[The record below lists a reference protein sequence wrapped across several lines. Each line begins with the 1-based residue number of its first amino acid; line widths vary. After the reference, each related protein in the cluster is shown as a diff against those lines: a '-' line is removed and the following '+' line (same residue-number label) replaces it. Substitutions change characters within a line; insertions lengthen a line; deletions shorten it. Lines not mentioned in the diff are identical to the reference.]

1 MASFFLLFDKSVNK
15 ATANVLNDSLE
26 DYDGAY
32 SWIFVGNRIGFALE
46 SSKANS
52 PNSAD
57 QDSLNPGCFYVDDK
71 SDSCIVSDSRI
82 DYRREL
88 AGKLG
93 IKWNVAE
100 GFSDSKLI
108 LFAYLKWKEACLS
121 HLYGDFSFVIWDP
134 CRDEILC
141 ARDHFGCRPLYYV
154 DQPGFL
160 AVASQISAFKS
171 LPGFRFEIREQYI
184 LDSICSIERTETK
197 SAYKGISRLKPAHYL
212 KQTNGQSSDQYRYWD
227 LKINE
232 TYRGLTLEEA
242 SDGLRDRIVE
252 AVRQRNQ
259 TNGQIGVELSGGLD
273 SSGIASVLAML
284 LGQNVPINAFT
295 HSIST
300 DGIAQQMSLKS
311 EMEFS
316 KAIVEKY
323 SSIRQFKITGENSE
337 GGYKALIEALYSLYK
352 PINLHYAMNSDLL
365 FEVAGNL
372 GPSIMFSGFG
382 GDEGITNNGS
392 GYFNELIS
400 QGQHSK
406 LRDNIKSIVYRRG
419 SRFSRQLIKH
429 YINYYA
435 PWVLNFFKKDW
446 RKASYRSFALQKSL
460 ARKYKMKRRFFYT
473 NSLPDKPDV
482 RAIQYFRLMYLNIPE
497 RIEETSFLAQQ
508 HGIEYRYPFLDVK
521 LVEFF
526 YSLPSE
532 YKYKDGMGR
541 YLFRIAMKKI
551 LPEKIRMRTDKG
563 GNTIPYVFAR
573 VLKDEK
579 IFRKIIE
586 EGRLKNHYHYVDYD
600 KLDDMLDS
608 FKKMG
613 DLKQHDYGLRE
624 FQSAMS
630 VLILQNWQREGKV
643 DIGIKC

>member
-1 MASFFLLFDKSVNK
+1 MTSFFLLFDKSVNEE
-15 ATANVLNDSLE
+15 TASVLNDSLKE
-26 DYDGAY
+26 YDGGY
-32 SWIFVGNRIGFALE
+32 SWVFVGKRIGIAME
-46 SSKANS
+46 SSKVNS
-52 PNSAD
+52 SNSAD
-57 QDSLNPGCFYVDDK
+57 QDSLNSGCFFVDDK
-71 SDSCIVSDSRI
+71 SGCCIVSDSRI

-100 GFSDSKLI
+100 VYSDSKLI
-108 LFAYLKWKEACLS
+108 LFAYLKWREACLS
-121 HLYGDFSFVIWDP
+121 HLYGDFSFVIWDSG
-134 CRDEILC
+134 RDEILC

-160 AVASQISAFKS
+160 AVASKIPAFKS

-184 LDSICSIERTETK
+184 LDSICSIERTETL

-212 KQTNGQSSDQYRYWD
+212 KLSFGQSSDQYRYWD
-227 LKINE
+227 LKIDE
-232 TYRGLTLEEA
+232 SYKGLTLEEA
-242 SDGLRDRIVE
+242 SDGLRDRIIE
-252 AVRQRNQ
+252 AVRQRSQ
-259 TNGQIGVELSGGLD
+259 TFGQIGVELSGGLD

-284 LGQNVPINAFT
+284 LGPNVRINAFT
-295 HSIST
+295 HSVSS

-311 EMEFS
+311 EIEFS
-316 KAIVEKY
+316 KAIVEKC

-372 GPSIMFSGFG
+372 GTSIIFSGLG

-400 QGQHSK
+400 NGQHSK
-406 LRDNIKSIVYRRG
+406 LRDNIKNIVYRRG
-419 SRFSRQLIKH
+419 SRFYKQLIKV

-435 PWVLNFFKKDW
+435 PWVSNFYKKDW
-446 RKASYRSFALQKSL
+446 RKARYRSFALQKNL
-460 ARKYKMKRRFFYT
+460 ARKYKMKKRFYYT
-473 NSLPDKPDV
+473 PFLPGNPTV
-482 RAIQYFRLMYLNIPE
+482 RDIQYFRIMYPNIPE
-497 RIEETSFLAQQ
+497 RIEETSLLAQQ

-541 YLFRIAMKKI
+541 YLFRLAMEEI
-551 LPEKIRMRTDKG
+551 LPEKIRMRSDKG
-563 GNTIPYVFAR
+563 GNTIPNVFAR
-573 VLKDEK
+573 VLKDEE
-579 IFRKIIE
+579 IFRKIIRE
-586 EGRLKNHYHYVDYD
+586 ARLKNHYHYVDYD
-600 KLDDMLDS
+600 VLDDMLDS

-613 DLKQHDYGLRE
+613 ELKQGDYGLRE
-624 FQSAMS
+624 FQSSMS
-630 VLILQNWQREGKV
+630 VLILQKWQREGKIE
-643 DIGIKC
+643 IGIMF

>member
-1 MASFFLLFDKSVNK
+1 MTSFFLLFDKSVNEE
-15 ATANVLNDSLE
+15 TASVLNDSLKE
-26 DYDGAY
+26 YDGGY
-32 SWIFVGNRIGFALE
+32 SWVFVGKRIGIAME
-46 SSKANS
+46 SSKVNS
-52 PNSAD
+52 SNSAD
-57 QDSLNPGCFYVDDK
+57 QDSLNSGCFFVDDK
-71 SDSCIVSDSRI
+71 SGCCIVSDSRI

-100 GFSDSKLI
+100 VYSDSKLI
-108 LFAYLKWKEACLS
+108 LFAYLKWREACLS
-121 HLYGDFSFVIWDP
+121 HLYGDFSFVIWDSG
-134 CRDEILC
+134 RDEILC

-160 AVASQISAFKS
+160 AVASKISAFKS

-184 LDSICSIERTETK
+184 LDSICSIERTETL

-212 KQTNGQSSDQYRYWD
+212 KLSFGQSSDQYRYWD
-227 LKINE
+227 LKIDE
-232 TYRGLTLEEA
+232 SYKGLTLEEA
-242 SDGLRDRIVE
+242 SDGLRDRIIE
-252 AVRQRNQ
+252 AVRQRSQ
-259 TNGQIGVELSGGLD
+259 TFGQIGVELSGGLD

-284 LGQNVPINAFT
+284 LGPNVRINAFT
-295 HSIST
+295 HSVSS

-311 EMEFS
+311 EIEFS
-316 KAIVEKY
+316 KAIVEKC

-372 GPSIMFSGFG
+372 GTSIIFSGLG

-400 QGQHSK
+400 NGQHSK
-406 LRDNIKSIVYRRG
+406 LRDNIKNIVYRRG
-419 SRFSRQLIKH
+419 SRFYKQLIKV

-435 PWVLNFFKKDW
+435 PWVSNFYKKDW
-446 RKASYRSFALQKSL
+446 RKARYRSFALQKNL
-460 ARKYKMKRRFFYT
+460 ARKYKMKKRFYYT
-473 NSLPDKPDV
+473 PFLPGNPTV
-482 RAIQYFRLMYLNIPE
+482 RDIQYFRIMYPNIPE
-497 RIEETSFLAQQ
+497 RIEETSLLAQQ

-541 YLFRIAMKKI
+541 YLFRLAMEEI
-551 LPEKIRMRTDKG
+551 LPEKIRMRSDKG
-563 GNTIPYVFAR
+563 GNTIPNVFAR
-573 VLKDEK
+573 VLKDEE
-579 IFRKIIE
+579 IFRKIIKE
-586 EGRLKNHYHYVDYD
+586 ARLKNHYHYVDYD
-600 KLDDMLDS
+600 VLDDMLDS

-613 DLKQHDYGLRE
+613 ELKQGDYGLRE
-624 FQSAMS
+624 FQSSMS
-630 VLILQNWQREGKV
+630 VLILQKWQREGKIE
-643 DIGIKC
+643 IGIMF

>member
-1 MASFFLLFDKSVNK
+1 MASFFLLFDKSDR
-15 ATANVLNDSLE
+15 LN
-26 DYDGAY
+26 Y
-32 SWIFVGNRIGFALE
+32 
-46 SSKANS
+46 
-52 PNSAD
+52 AD
-57 QDSLNPGCFYVDDK
+57 QDSLNPGCFIVDDK
-71 SDSCIVSDSRI
+71 SGCYIVSDSRI

-88 AGKLG
+88 AGELG

-100 GFSDSKLI
+100 GLSDSKLI
-108 LFAYLKWKEACLS
+108 LFAYLKWGEECLS

-134 CRDEILC
+134 GRDMILC
-141 ARDHFGCRPLYYV
+141 ARDHFGCRPLYYI

-171 LPGFRFEIREQYI
+171 LPGFRFKIREQYI
-184 LDSICSIERTETK
+184 LDSICSIERTETL

-212 KQTNGQSSDQYRYWD
+212 KLGFGQLSDQYRYWD

-232 TYRGLTLEEA
+232 NYSGLTLEEA
-242 SDGLRDRIVE
+242 SDGLKDRIVE
-252 AVRQRNQ
+252 AVRQRIQ
-259 TNGQIGVELSGGLD
+259 TFGQIGVELSGGLD

-284 LGQNVPINAFT
+284 LGPNVRINAFT
-295 HSIST
+295 HSASS
-300 DGIAQQMSLKS
+300 DGIAQQMPLKN

-323 SSIRQFKITGENSE
+323 SSIRQFEITGENSE

-372 GPSIMFSGFG
+372 GTSIIFSGLG
-382 GDEGITNNGS
+382 GDEGITNNGN

-400 QGQHSK
+400 NGQHSK
-406 LRDNIKSIVYRRG
+406 LRDNIKNIVYRRG
-419 SRFSRQLIKH
+419 SRFYKQLIKV

-435 PWVLNFFKKDW
+435 PWVSNFYKKDW
-446 RKASYRSFALQKSL
+446 RKARYRSFALQKNL
-460 ARKYKMKRRFFYT
+460 ARKYKMKKRFYYT
-473 NSLPDKPDV
+473 PFLPGNPTV
-482 RAIQYFRLMYLNIPE
+482 RDIQYFRIMYPNIPE
-497 RIEETSFLAQQ
+497 RIEETSLLAQQ

-541 YLFRIAMKKI
+541 YLFRIAMEEI
-551 LPEKIRMRTDKG
+551 LPEKIRMRLDKG
-563 GNTIPYVFAR
+563 GNTIPNVFAR
-573 VLKDEK
+573 VLKDEE
-579 IFRKIIE
+579 IFRKIIKE
-586 EGRLKNHYHYVDYD
+586 ARLKNHYHYVDYD
-600 KLDDMLDS
+600 VLDDMLDS

-613 DLKQHDYGLRE
+613 ELKQGDYGLRE
-624 FQSAMS
+624 FQSSMS
-630 VLILQNWQREGKV
+630 VLILQKWQREGKIE
-643 DIGIKC
+643 IGIMF